1 MLSDIPRRLVDENVL
16 NEVFT
21 DVSDAAEPLVQD
33 GVPGHGPDVSGERMS
48 SSDDENNSLSDHA
61 HAETELESS
70 VLASASISLT
80 DFFQDAWRKYESDLR
95 YAFRTWR
102 LKNLQ
107 VIQIRFVPQAR

>member
-1 MLSDIPRRLVDENVL
+1 MLSDIPRRSVDENVL

-61 HAETELESS
+61 HAETELENSL
-70 VLASASISLT
+70 LACDSISLT
-80 DFFQDAWRKYESDLR
+80 DFFFRDAWRKYESDLR

-102 LKNLQ
+102 FKILQ
-107 VIQIRFVPQAR
+107 VIQFRC